1 MFHTISNFVKSVS
14 CYQNHLSGNLTIC
27 VRGEQFLTFRFD
39 DFDLNFEFKSLMQR
53 RKSEGIWFLSH
64 CIAQNRVRERK
75 SKKL

>member
-39 DFDLNFEFKSLMQR
+39 DFDLNFEFKS
-53 RKSEGIWFLSH
+53 
-64 CIAQNRVRERK
+64 
-75 SKKL
+75 